1 MGSDFLPFFFP
12 NSLSLPPSHFYV
24 PRTVSHPTRVPG
36 SSMALRTQED
46 STHLISSHPLLP
58 SPLPH
63 DPMHAA
69 PLSLLM
75 LCSSVSKCF
84 QISCSFQP
92 LSFCARCSLCL
103 EYSLVDAYSS
113 AGPSCNFLQEAL
125 QAVLPVHLRLPYQEP
140 LWLHPFP
147 CKPCT
152 ITVYCHCLF
161 HCKVCDSGFEDLVVN
176 KTHTISGSWNSFVEL
191 IFQGR

>member
-1 MGSDFLPFFFP
+1 M
-12 NSLSLPPSHFYV
+12 
-24 PRTVSHPTRVPG
+24 PRTVLHPTRVPG

-46 STHLISSHPLLP
+46 STHLISSDPLLP

-103 EYSLVDAYSS
+103 EYTLVDSYSS

-125 QAVLPVHLRLPYQEP
+125 QAVLLVRLRLPYQEP
-140 LWLHPFP
+140 LWLPHQEPLWLPPASHVPSQCIVIAYF
-147 CKPCT
+147 
-152 ITVYCHCLF
+152 TVRSVIL
-161 HCKVCDSGFEDLVVN
+161 SLR
-176 KTHTISGSWNSFVEL
+176 I
-191 IFQGR
+191 

>member
-1 MGSDFLPFFFP
+1 
-12 NSLSLPPSHFYV
+12 
-24 PRTVSHPTRVPG
+24 
-36 SSMALRTQED
+36 MALRTQED
-46 STHLISSHPLLP
+46 STHLISSDPLLP

-92 LSFCARCSLCL
+92 LSFRARCSLCL
-103 EYSLVDAYSS
+103 EYTLVDSYSS
-113 AGPSCNFLQEAL
+113 ASPSCNFLQEAL
-125 QAVLPVHLRLPYQEP
+125 QAVLLVRLRLPYQEP
-140 LWLHPFP
+140 LWLPPLP
-147 CKPCT
+147 CKPCP

-161 HCKVCDSGFEDLVVN
+161 HCKVCDSEFEDLVVN
-176 KTHTISGSWNSFVEL
+176 KTHTISGSWSSFVEL
-191 IFQGR
+191 IFQGK